1 MRKAIPLVV
10 LTLASVAAGCGDD
23 EDESISRAEYI
34 ARSGA
39 SCERSGQQAGEQFER
54 IVGEEGRPAP
64 GEEER
69 FVTKAQRF
77 LKEGAIPSIRQNIE
91 ERRNLPT
98 PEGDEEQ
105 IEAILAAGEKALA
118 GFERVAD
125 DRAQVRGL
133 FEGKIPDPATE
144 FDALSRRYGIDKC
157 GGDQ

>member
-1 MRKAIPLVV
+1 MRKAIPLIV
-10 LTLASVAAGCGDD
+10 LTLASVTAGCGDD
-23 EDESISRAEYI
+23 EDEGISREEYI

-39 SCERSGQQAGEQFER
+39 ICERTGQQAGEQF
-54 IVGEEGRPAP
+54 VGEEGPPPP

-69 FVTKAQRF
+69 FLTNAQRF
-77 LKEGAIPSIRQNIE
+77 LKEGAIPNIRQNID
-91 ERRNLPT
+91 ERRKLPA

-105 IEAILAAGEKALA
+105 IEAIIAAGEEALV
-118 GFERVAD
+118 GFERVAA
-125 DRAQVRGL
+125 DRSQVRGL